1 MSLVFA
7 AFTPHPPLS
16 IPAIGHDAT
25 QKLKKTT
32 TALAQLEQ
40 DLYAAKPDTIV
51 IISPHGPI
59 LTDSFVINLCNSYT
73 TDLSEFGDL
82 GTKLEFKPNIRFVED
97 FRSHLNGELPVTVT
111 SEPQLD
117 YGAAVPLYHL
127 TRHLPPFTIIPFSYS
142 LLDYPTHVLFGQTLK
157 EQISNTNQRV
167 AVIASGDLSHR
178 LTKDSPAGFDPAG
191 AELDAKITDAVRRR
205 SVQDLLH
212 LDRDLIE
219 HGAEC
224 GLRSLFILQ
233 GILSEVNYTP
243 HILSYEGPFGVGYL
257 TVHCALT

>member
-16 IPAIGHDAT
+16 IPAIGHDAAH
-25 QKLKKTT
+25 KLKQTAA
-32 TALAQLEQ
+32 ALAQLEQ

-51 IISPHGPI
+51 IISPHGPV
-59 LTDSFVINLCNSYT
+59 LTDSFVINLANSYT

-82 GTKLEFKPNIRFVED
+82 KTKLEFKPNIRFVED
-97 FRSHLNGELPVTVT
+97 FRSHLKGELPVTVT
-111 SEPQLD
+111 SESQLD

-127 TRHLPPFTIIPFSYS
+127 TQHLPPFTIVPISYS
-142 LLDYPTHVLFGQTLK
+142 LLDYATHIQFGQSLK
-157 EQISNTNQRV
+157 EQISTTNQRV

-191 AELDAKITDAVRRR
+191 AELDAKITDAVRGR
-205 SVQDLLH
+205 SIQDLLQ
-212 LDRDLIE
+212 LDRNLIE

-224 GLRSLFILQ
+224 GLRSLFILH
-233 GILSEVNYTP
+233 GILSETNYQP
-243 HILSYEGPFGVGYL
+243 QVLSYEGPFGVGYL
-257 TVHCALT
+257 TVHCALI

>member
-7 AFTPHPPLS
+7 AFSPHPPLS

-25 QKLKKTT
+25 QQLKQTIA
-32 TALAQLEQ
+32 ALQQLEQ

-59 LTDSFVINLCNSYT
+59 LTDSFVINLSHRYI

-82 GTKLEFKPNIRFVED
+82 GTKLEFKPNVRFIED
-97 FRSHLNGELPVTVT
+97 FRSHLKGELPVTVT

-127 TRHLPPFTIIPFSYS
+127 TPHLPPFTIVPLSYS
-142 LLDYPTHVLFGQTLK
+142 LLDYATHLRFGQVLK
-157 EQISNTNQRV
+157 EQISSTNQRI

-178 LTKDSPAGFDPAG
+178 LSKDSPAGFDPAG
-191 AELDAKITDAVRRR
+191 AELDAKITAAVRGR
-205 SVQDLLH
+205 SVTELLA
-212 LDRDLIE
+212 LDRDLIDRA
-219 HGAEC
+219 AEC
-224 GLRSLFILQ
+224 GLRSLFMLL
-233 GILSEVNYTP
+233 GILTDTNYQP
-243 HILSYEGPFGVGYL
+243 QILAYEAPFGVGYL